1 MDYTPLTIRKF
12 IYSGHF
18 YSGLRRAI
26 GGLVPA
32 LLLVGVFDLPL
43 YGLTASFGALCVS
56 IADQPGPLRH
66 RTNELFGCALLSC
79 LVVGITA
86 LATSHARLLWI
97 VVIGQCILFSL
108 FTAFGRQG
116 GIIGFACL
124 IIMTLTMHTQIPS
137 NEAGQHA
144 LLTLA
149 GGLWYAA
156 FALTISHFQWYREER
171 QAIALCMFTTA
182 DYLEAKSRFYDARL
196 DIDDCYRNLI
206 ERQAAVVEQQQAARN
221 VVLRGLPRA
230 DANTNDSRRVML
242 FNLFISVIDLHETVV
257 AVHTDYGL
265 LRRSFQDSDVLIFMR
280 DLVRK
285 ASKEVE
291 DIGLALTQNRPSRQE
306 ISTKAELRAL
316 EYEIELLKSR
326 DFPSTDPDAYAALI
340 STFRRLRNALR
351 IIDRLHANTDPKK
364 ATTALLDVKA
374 SFERFLSHETVT
386 AGLLWSNLRLSSPNM
401 RHALRV
407 ALAAA
412 IVMTMAS
419 TILEKHHLE
428 HAYWILLTALIIL
441 KPGFSLSKQRNV
453 QRLVGTLVGCVITI
467 GILLSVHSPLAL
479 LSIMVV
485 ASVMANSLA
494 ILNFFG
500 SSVFNTAFA
509 LIALH
514 FLSPGWLSLTG
525 ERALDTVL
533 GSAIAFLCSYF
544 LPYWEY
550 RQMRKLL
557 AAAIAAN
564 RNYLE
569 RAVSTF
575 RGLAPDAKPSP
586 SQDLEYRLARSQVH
600 TAYANFASAFYR
612 MMQEPRS
619 KQVAVAELNNLLIQS
634 HVFASQVTAI
644 GPLLSAVPSDPSRL
658 DEALNAILENLRAA
672 ETGAPSS
679 PLRMNETPDASK
691 EVSRPDDTTADTP
704 AARHELQQLGFQLKL
719 LAKSA
724 ALIRQ
729 DAATARLPG

>member
-1 MDYTPLTIRKF
+1 MDYTPLSIRKF

-26 GGLVPA
+26 GALVPA

-43 YGLTASFGALCVS
+43 YGLTATFGALCVS
-56 IADQPGPLRH
+56 IADWPGPLRH
-66 RTNELFGCALLSC
+66 RTNELFGCAVLSC

-86 LATSHARLLWI
+86 AATSHAWVLWI
-97 VVIGQCILFSL
+97 VVIVQCLLFSL
-108 FTAFGRQG
+108 FTAFGRQA

-124 IIMTLTMHTQIPS
+124 IIMTLTMHTQIPA
-137 NEAGQHA
+137 NEAGLHA

-156 FALTISHFQWYREER
+156 FSLTVSHFQWFRQEQ
-171 QAIALCMFTTA
+171 QAIALCLFTTA

-196 DIDDCYRNLI
+196 NIDDSYRNLI

-221 VVLRGLPRA
+221 IVLRGLPRA
-230 DANTNDSRRVML
+230 DSTPGDARRVML
-242 FNLFISVIDLHETVV
+242 FNQFISVIDLHETVV

-265 LRRSFQDSDVLIFMR
+265 LRRAFQDSDVLIFMR

-291 DIGLALTQNRPSRQE
+291 EIGLALTENRPSRQE

-326 DFPSTDPDAYAALI
+326 DFPRTEPDAYAALI
-340 STFRRLRNALR
+340 STFRRLRNSLR

-364 ATTALLDVKA
+364 ATTALLDVNA
-374 SFERFLSHETVT
+374 SFTRFLSHETISL
-386 AGLLWSNLRLSSPNM
+386 GLLWSNLRLSSPNM

-428 HAYWILLTALIIL
+428 HAYWILLTALVIL
-441 KPGFSLSKQRNV
+441 KPGFSLSKQRNI
-453 QRLVGTLVGCVITI
+453 QRLIGTLVGCVITI
-467 GILLSVHSPLAL
+467 GILLSVHSPVAL

-485 ASVMANSLA
+485 SSVMANSLA

-550 RQMRKLL
+550 RQMRPLL

-564 RNYLE
+564 RSYLE
-569 RAVSTF
+569 RAVRTF
-575 RGLAPDAKPSP
+575 RGLPPDAKPSAA
-586 SQDLEYRLARSQVH
+586 QDMEYRLARSHVH

-619 KQVAVAELNNLLIQS
+619 KQVAVAELNNLLIQT
-634 HVFASQVTAI
+634 HVFSSQVTAAT
-644 GPLLSAVPSDPSRL
+644 PLLAAVPADSPSL
-658 DEALNAILENLRAA
+658 DRALEPILEDLRAA
-672 ETGAPSS
+672 ETGAPAPVVRMSDE
-679 PLRMNETPDASK
+679 PDPIRELTRTDDGAADGQGDQHDLR
-691 EVSRPDDTTADTP
+691 
-704 AARHELQQLGFQLKL
+704 QLGFQLRL
-719 LAKSA
+719 LRKAA

-729 DAATARLPG
+729 DASTARLPT

>member
-1 MDYTPLTIRKF
+1 MDYTPLSIRKF

-26 GGLVPA
+26 GALVPA

-43 YGLTASFGALCVS
+43 YGLTATFGALCVS

-66 RTNELFGCALLSC
+66 RTNELFGCAVLSC

-86 LATSHARLLWI
+86 LATSHTWVLWI
-97 VVIGQCILFSL
+97 VVISQCLLFSL
-108 FTAFGRQG
+108 FTAFGRQA

-124 IIMTLTMHTQIPS
+124 IIMTLTMHTQIPAS
-137 NEAGQHA
+137 HAGQHA

-156 FALTISHFQWYREER
+156 FSLTVSHFQWFRQEQ
-171 QAIALCMFTTA
+171 QAIALCLFTTA
-182 DYLEAKSRFYDARL
+182 DYLDAKSRFYDARL
-196 DIDDCYRNLI
+196 NIDDSYRNLI

-230 DANTNDSRRVML
+230 DSTPDDARRVML

-285 ASKEVE
+285 AGKEVE
-291 DIGLALTQNRPSRQE
+291 DIGLALTENRPSRQE

-326 DFPSTDPDAYAALI
+326 DFPRTDPDAYAALI
-340 STFRRLRNALR
+340 STFRRLRNSLR
-351 IIDRLHANTDPKK
+351 IIDRLHANTDPKR
-364 ATTALLDVKA
+364 ATTALLDTSA
-374 SFERFLSHETVT
+374 SFTRFLSHETISV
-386 AGLLWSNLRLSSPNM
+386 GLLWSNLRLSSPNM

-407 ALAAA
+407 SLAAA

-428 HAYWILLTALIIL
+428 HAYWILLTALVIL
-441 KPGFSLSKQRNV
+441 KPGFSLSKQRNI
-453 QRLVGTLVGCVITI
+453 QRLIGTLVGCGITI
-467 GILLSVHSPLAL
+467 GILLSVHSPIAL

-485 ASVMANSLA
+485 SSVMANSLA

-550 RQMRKLL
+550 RQMRPLL
-557 AAAIAAN
+557 AATIAAN
-564 RNYLE
+564 RTYLE
-569 RAVSTF
+569 RAVRTF
-575 RGLAPDAKPSP
+575 QGLGPEAKPSA
-586 SQDLEYRLARSQVH
+586 SQDLDYRLARSNVH
-600 TAYANFASAFYR
+600 TAYANFASGFYR

-619 KQVAVAELNNLLIQS
+619 KQVAVAELNNLLIQT
-634 HVFASQVTAI
+634 HVFASQVTATT
-644 GPLLSAVPSDPSRL
+644 PLLAAVPADTPALERALSPIL
-658 DEALNAILENLRAA
+658 DNLRAA
-672 ETGAPSS
+672 ETGAPATVAR
-679 PLRMNETPDASK
+679 PADDPDPIRELTRADETGAETPGDQ
-691 EVSRPDDTTADTP
+691 
-704 AARHELQQLGFQLKL
+704 HELRQLGFQLKL
-719 LAKSA
+719 LSRAA

-729 DAATARLPG
+729 DASTARLPG

>member
-18 YSGLRRAI
+18 YSGLRRAV
-26 GGLVPA
+26 GALVPA

-43 YGLTASFGALCVS
+43 YGLTATFGALCVS

-66 RTNELFGCALLSC
+66 RSNEMFGCAVLSC

-86 LATSHARLLWI
+86 LATSHAWLLWI
-97 VVIGQCILFSL
+97 VVIGQCLLFSL
-108 FTAFGRQG
+108 FTAFGRQA

-137 NEAGQHA
+137 SDAGQHA

-156 FALTISHFQWYREER
+156 FSLTVSHFQWFRQEQ
-171 QAIALCMFTTA
+171 QAIALCLFTTA
-182 DYLEAKSRFYDARL
+182 DYLDAKSRFYDARL
-196 DIDDCYRNLI
+196 NIDDSYRNLI

-230 DANTNDSRRVML
+230 DSSPDDGRRVML

-265 LRRSFQDSDVLIFMR
+265 LRRSFQDSDVLVFMR

-326 DFPSTDPDAYAALI
+326 DFPRTDPDAYAALI
-340 STFRRLRNALR
+340 STFRRLRNSLR

-364 ATTALLDVKA
+364 ATTALLDVSA
-374 SFERFLSHETVT
+374 SFKRFLSHETISI
-386 AGLLWSNLRLSSPNM
+386 GLLWSNLRLSSPNM

-407 ALAAA
+407 SLAAA

-419 TILEKHHLE
+419 TILERHHLE
-428 HAYWILLTALIIL
+428 HAYWILLTALVIL

-467 GILLSVHSPLAL
+467 GILLSVHSPVAL

-550 RQMRKLL
+550 RQMRTLL

-564 RNYLE
+564 RSYLE
-569 RAVSTF
+569 SAVSTF
-575 RGLAPDAKPSP
+575 QGLPPEAKPSGA
-586 SQDLEYRLARSQVH
+586 QDLEYRLARSQVH

-619 KQVAVAELNNLLIQS
+619 KQVAVAELNNLLIQT

-644 GPLLSAVPSDPSRL
+644 APLLAAVPADSPTLQR
-658 DEALNAILENLRAA
+658 ALTPILENLRAA
-672 ETGAPSS
+672 ETGAPGGIARTEDEPESAREVSLIDDSS
-679 PLRMNETPDASK
+679 PERQREQ
-691 EVSRPDDTTADTP
+691 
-704 AARHELQQLGFQLKL
+704 HELRQLGFQLKL
-719 LAKSA
+719 LARSA

-729 DAATARLPG
+729 DASTARLPG

>member
-1 MDYTPLTIRKF
+1 MDYTPLSIRKF

-26 GGLVPA
+26 GALVPA

-43 YGLTASFGALCVS
+43 YGLTATFGALCVS

-66 RTNELFGCALLSC
+66 RTNELFGCAVLSC

-86 LATSHARLLWI
+86 LATSHAWVLWI
-97 VVIGQCILFSL
+97 VVIGQCLLFSL
-108 FTAFGRQG
+108 FTAFGRQA

-124 IIMTLTMHTQIPS
+124 IIMTLTMHTQIPAS
-137 NEAGQHA
+137 DAGQHA

-156 FALTISHFQWYREER
+156 FSLTVSHFQWFRQEQ
-171 QAIALCMFTTA
+171 QAIALCLFTTA
-182 DYLEAKSRFYDARL
+182 DYLEAKSRFYDAKL
-196 DIDDCYRNLI
+196 NIDDSYRNLI

-230 DANTNDSRRVML
+230 DATPDDARRVML

-285 ASKEVE
+285 AGKEVE

-316 EYEIELLKSR
+316 EYEIELLRSR
-326 DFPSTDPDAYAALI
+326 DFPRTEPDAYAALI

-351 IIDRLHANTDPKK
+351 IIDRLHANTDPKR
-364 ATTALLDVKA
+364 ATSALLDVSA
-374 SFERFLSHETVT
+374 SFSRFLSHETISV
-386 AGLLWSNLRLSSPNM
+386 GLLWSNLRLSSPNM

-407 ALAAA
+407 SLAAA

-428 HAYWILLTALIIL
+428 HAYWILLTALVIL
-441 KPGFSLSKQRNV
+441 KPGFSLSKQRNI
-453 QRLVGTLVGCVITI
+453 QRLIGTLIGCAITI
-467 GILLSVHSPLAL
+467 GILLSVHSPIAL

-485 ASVMANSLA
+485 SSVMANSLA

-550 RQMRKLL
+550 RQMRPLL
-557 AAAIAAN
+557 AATIAAN

-569 RAVSTF
+569 RAVRTF
-575 RGLAPDAKPSP
+575 QGLGPDAKPTA
-586 SQDLEYRLARSQVH
+586 SQDLEYRLARSNVH
-600 TAYANFASAFYR
+600 TAYANFASGFYR

-619 KQVAVAELNNLLIQS
+619 KQVAVAELNNLLIQT
-634 HVFASQVTAI
+634 HVFASQVTATT
-644 GPLLSAVPSDPSRL
+644 PLLAAVPAGTP
-658 DEALNAILENLRAA
+658 ALERALSPILENLRAA
-672 ETGAPSS
+672 ETGAPA
-679 PLRMNETPDASK
+679 PMMRTNDDPDPIRELTRVEDGAS
-691 EVSRPDDTTADTP
+691 DGQADQ
-704 AARHELQQLGFQLKL
+704 HELRQLGFQLKL
-719 LAKSA
+719 LSRAA

-729 DAATARLPG
+729 DASTARLPG

>member
-26 GGLVPA
+26 GGLLPA
-32 LLLVGVFDLPL
+32 LVLVGIFDLPL

-86 LATSHARLLWI
+86 LATSYGWLLWI
-97 VVIGQCILFSL
+97 AVIGQCILFSL
-108 FTAFGRQG
+108 FTAFGRQAG
-116 GIIGFACL
+116 LIGFACL
-124 IIMTLTMHTQIPS
+124 IIMTLTMHTQIPP

-156 FALTISHFQWYREER
+156 FALTISHFQWHREER

-196 DIDDCYRNLI
+196 DIDECYRNLI

-230 DANTNDSRRVML
+230 SANADDARRVML

-326 DFPSTDPDAYAALI
+326 DFPNTDPDAYAALI
-340 STFRRLRNALR
+340 STFRRLRNSLR

-412 IVMTMAS
+412 IVMTMAG

-479 LSIMVV
+479 LGIMVV
-485 ASVMANSLA
+485 SSIMANSLA

-500 SSVFNTAFA
+500 SSVFTTAFA
-509 LIALH
+509 LIGLH

-544 LPYWEY
+544 LPYWEF

-557 AAAIAAN
+557 AAAITAN

-569 RAVSTF
+569 RAVNTF

-619 KQVAVAELNNLLIQS
+619 KQVAVAELNNLLIQT

-644 GPLLSAVPSDPSRL
+644 APLLSAVPATSPKLEAALSSIL
-658 DEALNAILENLRAA
+658 DNLRAA
-672 ETGAPSS
+672 EAGAPAS
-679 PLRMNETPDASK
+679 PIRSFDALEADK
-691 EVSRPDDTTADTP
+691 EVSRTDDTTADNP
-704 AARHELQQLGFQLKL
+704 AVRHELQQLGFQLKL
-719 LAKSA
+719 LARSA
-724 ALIRQ
+724 ELIRQ
-729 DAATARLPG
+729 DASAARLPG